1 MLKKFKILCVN
12 KNYNS
17 LFILFLGLIIAALL
31 ELIGIGSIPIFVML
45 ITDINL
51 LKSKLPSFIN
61 LEIIDAFNTNNLIFF
76 GAISL
81 TLIFIIKNL
90 YLSLIIYYQGIVFKN
105 LRINLSS
112 ELFSLYTKTKYAF
125 HLQNNPAILLRNI
138 EGEASRAITV
148 IQSIISLFK
157 ELLILLVIFSLLLF
171 ADPVISLLAFLF
183 LSFFVG
189 IFYLATNKKI
199 LKNGKIIQFI
209 RGEQVKHINHSFGA
223 IKEVKIL
230 SKENF
235 LYKIFLKNVNIFEN
249 AYLINY
255 FLTSLPRLFLEVI
268 VISTLIIVVTI
279 FIYFDRNINS
289 LIPLL
294 SLLVIAA
301 VRLMPAF
308 NTISTSLARLRDLSP
323 SYNLVAE
330 EIARLQNQRTKFIKN
345 EDKRLSFENSILMN
359 NIFFKYEKS
368 EKYALENLKLNIKAG
383 SKIGIIGNSG
393 AGKSTFVDL
402 ILGLLIPTK
411 GVIEVDNKD
420 ININLKGW
428 QNLIGYVPQDIYLL
442 DETIQNNIA
451 FGVNEELF
459 EEKKFQKAIKIAQL
473 DKFIEGLKSGKQTM
487 IGNRGVRLS
496 GGQRQRIGIARALY
510 NDKKI
515 LVFDEATNSLDLE
528 NEKKIIEN
536 IFSID
541 SSKTLFLVTHRHE
554 TVKNCDEVLLFNEGK
569 LIDQGKYDYLNK
581 KYNLT
586 VFIEKKDTPIEKLL

>member
-1 MLKKFKILCVN
+1 MLREFKTLCVN

-17 LFILFLGLIIAALL
+17 LFILFLGLVIGALL

-51 LKSKLPSFIN
+51 LKSKLPHFIDPQ
-61 LEIIDAFNTNNLIFF
+61 IFDVINTNSLIFF

-81 TLIFIIKNL
+81 TLIFVIKNL

-105 LRINLSS
+105 LRINLASK
-112 ELFSLYTKTKYAF
+112 LFSLYTKTKYSF

-138 EGEASRAITV
+138 EGEASKAISV
-148 IQSIISLFK
+148 IQSMISLFK
-157 ELLILLVIFSLLLF
+157 ELLILMMIFLLLLF
-171 ADPVISLLAFLF
+171 ADPLISSLAFIF

-189 IFYLATNKKI
+189 IFYLVTNKKI
-199 LKNGKIIQFI
+199 FKNGKIIQFI

-235 LYKIFLKNVNIFEN
+235 LYKIFLKNMNIFEK
-249 AYLINY
+249 AYLTNY
-255 FLTSLPRLFLEVI
+255 FLTALPRLFLEVI
-268 VISTLIIVVTI
+268 VLSTLIIVVTI
-279 FIYFDRNINS
+279 FLYIDRNINN

-301 VRLMPAF
+301 VRLMPSF
-308 NTISTSLARLRDLSP
+308 NTISTSLARIRDLSP
-323 SYNLVAE
+323 SYNLVAG
-330 EIARLQNQRTKFIKN
+330 EITKLQNQRMKFINNENKN
-345 EDKRLSFENSILMN
+345 LSFENSILIN

-368 EKYALENLKLNIKAG
+368 EKYALKDLKLNIKAG

-411 GVIEVDNKD
+411 GTIEVDNQD

-451 FGVNEELF
+451 FGINEELF

-473 DKFIEGLKSGKQTM
+473 DEFIDSLELGKHTM

-536 IFSID
+536 IFSKD
-541 SSKTLFLVTHRHE
+541 MSKTLFLVTHRHE

-569 LIDQGKYDYLNK
+569 LIDQGQYDYLNK

-586 VFIEKKDTPIEKLL
+586 VFIEKKNKPIE